1 MTKFLFFISK
11 KFFPK
16 TSNFL
21 IFIIIKINIIIYL
34 FFIIYKKKFFFYK
47 KKKNFAFKIKCYF
60 LWMFDKEE
68 YNFSSKNLVFFILK
82 KRKQFLVVSFFSIFL
97 SFTVSFTI
105 EPLYKSSVILFPAH
119 TGSISKSL
127 LSDKVITKKNS
138 SFGED
143 EELDQFLQ
151 ILHSDEIKNK
161 IIKKYDLMQHYEIDS
176 DYPITDLNDEFEDKI
191 SFSRTSFHS
200 LKITVYDNIPEIASN
215 IANDIS
221 SFLDTI
227 INNMQEVRYKAS
239 LEIVKKEYFDLKT
252 QINLLEDSIKKIR
265 KKGINDYESQAEV
278 FNKEY
283 ANALA
288 KGDKKA
294 IKNLEEKLE
303 ILSNYGGEY
312 IHMRDLLL
320 FEIERMSILKGKY
333 IEAKVDAEKKLP
345 NKYIVNKA
353 VKAEKKSYPIRWLIV
368 LISYVSTFIF
378 TLFILIFFE
387 KKNKNF

>member
-1 MTKFLFFISK
+1 
-11 KFFPK
+11 
-16 TSNFL
+16 
-21 IFIIIKINIIIYL
+21 
-34 FFIIYKKKFFFYK
+34 
-47 KKKNFAFKIKCYF
+47 
-60 LWMFDKEE
+60 MFDKEE

-82 KRKQFLVVSFFSIFL
+82 KKKQFLVVSFFSIFL
-97 SFTVSFTI
+97 SFTISFTI

-127 LSDKVITKKNS
+127 LSNKVITKKSS

-151 ILHSDEIKNK
+151 ILHSNEIKNK
-161 IIKKYDLMQHYEIDS
+161 IIKKYDLMQHYKIDS

-312 IHMRDLLL
+312 IHLRDLLL

-368 LISYVSTFIF
+368 LISYISTFIF
-378 TLFILIFFE
+378 TLFILILFE